1 MLRLRVGAGQA
12 PLPGGASPDAGR
24 GKPRP
29 YNQWLAM
36 AKKTPQPRPPAT
48 PIRLF
53 VMDVDGTLTDGTIT
67 YGEDGGEWKS
77 FHSRDG
83 LGIKILPLVRV
94 TPVLVSGRTSKPT
107 ARRAKELGI
116 DIVRQGVK
124 DKAAAVEEIRV
135 TLGFAPGEV
144 AFMGDDLSDL
154 AAMRAAG
161 WSAAPADAD
170 PEVLQVAGYVCRLPG
185 GRGAVREAIEALLR
199 AQGRWDAVLRAAGGL
214 EGVAG
219 DGR

>member
-1 MLRLRVGAGQA
+1 MPTV
-12 PLPGGASPDAGR
+12 
-24 GKPRP
+24 PR
-29 YNQWLAM
+29 
-36 AKKTPQPRPPAT
+36 KSPRPPSA

-83 LGIKILPLVRV
+83 LGIKLLPLARI
-94 TPVLVSGRTSKPT
+94 TPALVSGRTSKPT

-116 DIVRQGVK
+116 EIVKQGVK

-135 TLGFAPGEV
+135 ALGFSPGEV
-144 AFMGDDLSDL
+144 AYMGDDLSDL
-154 AAMRAAG
+154 GAMRAAG
-161 WSAAPADAD
+161 FAAAPADAD
-170 PEVLQVAGYVCRLPG
+170 PEVLRVAGYVCRLPG

-199 AQGRWDAVLRAAGGL
+199 AQGRWEGVMRAAGGT
-214 EGVAG
+214 EGATG